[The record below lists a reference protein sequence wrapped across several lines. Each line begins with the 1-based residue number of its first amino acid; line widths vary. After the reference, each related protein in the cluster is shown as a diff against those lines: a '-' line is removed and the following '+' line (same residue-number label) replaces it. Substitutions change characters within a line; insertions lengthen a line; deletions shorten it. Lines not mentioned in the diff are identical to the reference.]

1 MANRARSSGE
11 RDMLTNM
18 ARTWEALAADREA
31 HIARQKRLAAL
42 ERQTG
47 DKEKSA
53 GSIPIDQLNAAND
66 E

>member
-1 MANRARSSGE
+1 
-11 RDMLTNM
+11 MLTNM